1 MKKVCVFGAGAVGGH
16 IAARLARAGVD
27 VSVIARGA
35 HLDGIRSNGLR
46 LILGDD
52 DFTVQV
58 NATDTP
64 SDLGPQDLVIS
75 TLKAQALGG
84 VAAQMAPLLHD
95 STPVVYAVNGVPWW
109 YFHGLVPDAATR
121 LPRLDPEGALWRH
134 VGPERV
140 LGCVIRSP
148 NELVAPGVVRSMS
161 PINRFLIGELDGSM
175 SPRLLDAVGVMRAGL
190 PDTDPTATIR
200 ADIWNKLVVNLP
212 TSLLSSLTT
221 STTKELVADP
231 QVREL
236 YVRIC
241 QETCAVAA
249 AHGHELPLDL
259 DAQFAYVGKNAHKP
273 SMLQDLLAGRPLEL
287 DAQLLAVQ
295 DLARQAG
302 VSTPTIDITVTLL
315 AQRARSS
322 VQAGLR

>member
-16 IAARLARAGVD
+16 IAARLAQAGVD

-35 HLDGIRSNGLR
+35 HLKAMQTSGLR
-46 LILGDD
+46 LIAGTE
-52 DFTVQV
+52 DFTVPVQ
-58 NATDTP
+58 ASDTP
-64 SDLGPQDLVIS
+64 ADLGPQDLVIS

-95 STPVVYAVNGVPWW
+95 TTPVVYAVNGVPWW
-109 YFHGLVPDAATR
+109 YFHGRVPDAATR
-121 LPRLDPEGALWRH
+121 LPRLDPDGALWRH

-148 NELVAPGVVRSMS
+148 NELVEPGVIRSMTAT
-161 PINRFLIGELDGSM
+161 NRFLVGELDGSM
-175 SPRLLDAVGVMRAGL
+175 SPRLLDAVGVMKPGL
-190 PDTDPTATIR
+190 PGTEATSDIR
-200 ADIWNKLVVNLP
+200 ADIWNKLLVNLP

-221 STTKELVADP
+221 STTKELIEDDG
-231 QVREL
+231 VRDL

-241 QETCAVAA
+241 QETCAIAA
-249 AHGHELPLDL
+249 RHGYPMPLDL
-259 DAQFAYVGKNAHKP
+259 DEQFGYVGKNAHRP

-287 DAQLLAVQ
+287 DAQLLAMQ
-295 DLARQAG
+295 DLARQAE
-302 VSTPTIDITVTLL
+302 VPTPTIDITVTLL

-322 VQAGLR
+322 FQASLR